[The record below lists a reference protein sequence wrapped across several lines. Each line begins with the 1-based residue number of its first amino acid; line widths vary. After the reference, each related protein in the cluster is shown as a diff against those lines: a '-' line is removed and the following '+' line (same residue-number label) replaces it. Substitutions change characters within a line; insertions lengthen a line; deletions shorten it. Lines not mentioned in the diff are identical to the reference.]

1 LGIGSACKFGL
12 GAGIAA
18 AALAGFAA
26 AQMPVVLGTP
36 LVSNGSSPNS
46 SQPNSATGMV
56 RTVQGRVV
64 NALDGAAIARALVSL
79 NNRSV
84 LTDSEGRF
92 AFPDFTD
99 QQASARVTKP
109 GFNQSASGGGMGNPN
124 QRITNLDA
132 PLELKLYP
140 DAIISGTLT
149 DVEGTPLD
157 RVQVTLLRQMLLP
170 DGLRWQQIH
179 GAQTNLHGEFRFRE
193 PGGRFRLSV
202 NYSVRGDIVLP
213 LTYPG
218 HSSGDGLDYFEVPSG
233 QEKQVDLR
241 ARTSPGYPVA
251 VRVEPSDVRG
261 MQFTAVT
268 ANGESFPVMMTG
280 QSQGAFLVSL
290 PTGSFTLRG
299 RMNDRETSMEGS
311 TRVTVTGPK
320 SDPAVLHLEAAASLP
335 IELSVDPASTTTTG
349 TPSGIATSSQSPTVQ
364 QFNLRLHRL
373 DDSSTMNQDI
383 PARMGEDK
391 VQAFQVSPGHYRL
404 IANGGGAWYI
414 ESATYGVTNAM
425 TSDIAI
431 GSGGGGGT
439 PIRIVVN
446 NAKGKITG
454 TVRFPTSSAAPPDMV
469 WVYMIPRGPS
479 LGPLNPNVLGNSG
492 AASTTFSMTVPPGS
506 YLAVAMDHQAL
517 VDLRDPEVLA
527 KFSTAAKAVEV
538 TTSAT
543 ATVDLEIAPE
553 PAK

>member
-1 LGIGSACKFGL
+1 LGGGSTCKLGL
-12 GAGIAA
+12 RVGVAMAM
-18 AALAGFAA
+18 LAGFTG
-26 AQMPVVLGTP
+26 AQMPGGVTLGTP
-36 LVSNGSSPNS
+36 LVANGSNS
-46 SQPNSATGMV
+46 SQPAATTAVV
-56 RTVQGRVV
+56 RTLQGRVV
-64 NALDGAAIARALVSL
+64 NALDGAAIARALVTL

-92 AFPDFTD
+92 SFPDFSD

-109 GFNQSASGGGMGNPN
+109 GFNQTATGSNMGNPN
-124 QRITNLDA
+124 QRIANLDSTI
-132 PLELKLYP
+132 ELKLYP

-149 DVEGTPLD
+149 DADGVPLD

-179 GAQTNLHGEFRFRE
+179 GMQTNLHGEFRFRE

-202 NYSVRGDIVLP
+202 GYAVKGDIVLP

-218 HSSGDGLDYFEVPSG
+218 HTSGDGLDYFEVTSG

-241 ARTSPGYPVA
+241 ARTSPGYQVA
-251 VRVEPSDVRG
+251 VRVDPSDVRG
-261 MQFTAVT
+261 VQFTAVT
-268 ANGESFPVMMTG
+268 GNGESFPVMMTG

-299 RMNDRETSMEGS
+299 RMNDRDMSMEGS

-320 SDPAVLHLEAAASLP
+320 SDPVVLHLEAAASLP
-335 IELSVDPASTTTTG
+335 IELSVDPTSTTSTG
-349 TPSGIATSSQSPTVQ
+349 SSSGIAQSLQIPNVQ

-373 DDSSTMNQDI
+373 DDNSTMNQDI
-383 PARMGEDK
+383 PARMGDDK
-391 VQAFQVSPGHYRL
+391 MQAFQVPPGHYRL
-404 IANGGGAWYI
+404 IANGGGSWYI

-425 TSDIAI
+425 TSDISI

-446 NAKGKITG
+446 NTKGKITG
-454 TVRFPTSSAAPPDMV
+454 TVRYPSSGQMPDMV
-469 WVYMIPRGPS
+469 WVYLIPRGPS
-479 LGPLNPNVLGNSG
+479 LVPLSPIMLGNNG
-492 AASTTFSMTVPPGS
+492 AASTTFTMNVPPGS
-506 YLAVAMDHQAL
+506 YLAVAMDHQAT
-517 VDLRDPEVLA
+517 VDLRDSEVIA
-527 KFSTAAKAVEV
+527 KFSTAAKTVDV

-543 ATVDLEIAPE
+543 ATIDLDIAQE
-553 PAK
+553 PTK